1 MILASDNWAGASPKI
16 ASAIAEAASGFR
28 PAYGGD
34 DISATVE
41 ALFCDVFEREVKVF
55 IVATGTAANALA
67 VSAFGGPGGVVLCH
81 EDAHIA
87 TDEAGAVAF
96 FGGGLTF
103 ATLAGEGGRIA
114 PDALAARLAGF
125 PAGFVHHGQPRVLS
139 VTNLT
144 EWGQT
149 YAPDEVAALAAVAH
163 ERGLAVH
170 MDGAR
175 FAGAVASLDVA
186 PADITWRAGVD
197 VLSFG
202 GTKNGCLAAE
212 AVVFFDPEKARDFA
226 YARQRAG
233 HGLSKAWVAA
243 TQFRAY
249 LDNGHWLELA
259 RHANRAGAEIAR
271 IVEATPDARLALTP
285 AANQVFA
292 RLSANAEARLEGA
305 GVRFYRW
312 GEPDADGTVTV
323 RLVTSF
329 MTSEA
334 DLAVFRAAMLG

>member
-34 DISATVE
+34 DISAAVE

-55 IVATGTAANALA
+55 IVATGTAANALG

-81 EDAHIA
+81 EDSHIA

-96 FGGGLTF
+96 YGGGLTF
-103 ATLAGEGGRIA
+103 ATLQGKGGRIA
-114 PDALAARLAGF
+114 PDALAARLARF
-125 PAGFVHHGQPRVLS
+125 PADFVHHGQPKVLS

-149 YAPDEVAALAAVAH
+149 YAPVEIAALAAVAH

-186 PADITWRAGVD
+186 PADVTWRAGVD

-202 GTKNGCLAAE
+202 GTKNGCLCAE
-212 AVVFFDPEKARDFA
+212 AVVFFDPARAREFG

-233 HGLSKAWVAA
+233 HGFSKAWVAA
-243 TQFRAY
+243 AQLRAY
-249 LDNGHWLELA
+249 LADGHWLDLA

-271 IVEATPDARLALTP
+271 IIEATPDAGLVLEP

-292 RLSANAEARLEGA
+292 RLTARAEARLEDA
-305 GVRFYRW
+305 GVHFHRW
-312 GEPDADGTVTV
+312 GEPEADGMVTV

-334 DLAVFRAAMLG
+334 DIALFRTAMLG